1 MKKIKR
7 ITHLIS
13 GFITMMLLLGVL
25 LVSILMLYYDIT
37 NLYAILTLISSII
50 SLKLFFKVYNP
61 EIERLM

>member
-7 ITHLIS
+7 ISHLIS
-13 GFITMMLLLGVL
+13 GFITMMLLLAVL

-37 NLYAILTLISSII
+37 NLYAVLTLMASVM

>member
-37 NLYAILTLISSII
+37 NLYAMLTLISSII

>member
-7 ITHLIS
+7 VSHLIS
-13 GFITMMLLLGVL
+13 GFITMMLLLAVL

-37 NLYAILTLISSII
+37 NLYAILTLMASVI

>member
-7 ITHLIS
+7 ISHLIS
-13 GFITMMLLLGVL
+13 GFITMMLLLAVL

-37 NLYAILTLISSII
+37 NLYAILTLMASVM

>member
-7 ITHLIS
+7 VSHLIS
-13 GFITMMLLLGVL
+13 GFITMMLLLAVL

-37 NLYAILTLISSII
+37 NLYAVLTLMASVM

>member
-37 NLYAILTLISSII
+37 NLYAILTLISSIV

>member
-7 ITHLIS
+7 ISHLIS
-13 GFITMMLLLGVL
+13 GFITMMLLLAVL

-37 NLYAILTLISSII
+37 NLYAILTLMASVI